1 MTIDADLAA
10 AICLLTLAAVS
21 FVDAIVLHLVRERL
35 PFRAG
40 SRLEHALHSAR
51 AVLFPLILVA
61 WFTHA
66 SWTAGVP
73 LLVVDQVVEIWDMA
87 IERRSRSFSGGLRSS
102 EYVVHGVLLSLR
114 GAAVAFTC
122 VAIERAGALD
132 RVVSFLLP
140 GAIAVAIIHVALMV
154 VPYGCGSSPPGCRPG
169 ISAS

>member
-10 AICLLTLAAVS
+10 AICLLALAAVS
-21 FVDAIVLHLVRERL
+21 FVDAIVLHLIRERL

-61 WFTHA
+61 WFTQA
-66 SWTAGVP
+66 SWTAGVT
-73 LLVVDQVVEIWDMA
+73 LLAVDQVVEIWDMA

-102 EYVVHGVLLSLR
+102 EYVVHGILLSLR
-114 GAAVAFTC
+114 GAAVAFTS
-122 VAIERAGALD
+122 VAIERGALD
-132 RVVSFLLP
+132 RVVSLLLP

-154 VPYGCGSSPPGCRPG
+154 VPSMLVRIREG
-169 ISAS
+169 ATH